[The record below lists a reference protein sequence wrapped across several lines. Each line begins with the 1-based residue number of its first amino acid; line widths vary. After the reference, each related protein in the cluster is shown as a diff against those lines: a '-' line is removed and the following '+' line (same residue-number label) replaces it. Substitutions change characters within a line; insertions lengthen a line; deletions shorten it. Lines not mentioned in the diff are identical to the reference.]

1 MRRSVH
7 VPLLAVIAGFALLG
21 AQVVWRTTLRSRLL
35 PALTSHRLVG
45 ASPLRAAR
53 LGVRPAMLAWATAAA
68 SAGGVWLVA
77 WPRWD
82 AEIGLTGGTALLWS
96 AVLVVDAILILSTTL
111 STLWVR
117 RAHA

>member
-1 MRRSVH
+1 M
-7 VPLLAVIAGFALLG
+7 PLLAVIAGFALLG

-35 PALTSHRLVG
+35 PAVTSHRLVG

-82 AEIGLTGGTALLWS
+82 AEIGLTGDTALLWS
-96 AVLVVDAILILSTTL
+96 AVLVVDAILILGTTL

>member
-1 MRRSVH
+1 MNTRHCRVIHHEPRR
-7 VPLLAVIAGFALLG
+7 A
-21 AQVVWRTTLRSRLL
+21 
-35 PALTSHRLVG
+35 
-45 ASPLRAAR
+45 
-53 LGVRPAMLAWATAAA
+53 AAA

-96 AVLVVDAILILSTTL
+96 AVLVVDAILILGTTL

>member
-1 MRRSVH
+1 MRAHSMGTTSAMGRSH
-7 VPLLAVIAGFALLG
+7 STMPPEWMPR
-21 AQVVWRTTLRSRLL
+21 WR
-35 PALTSHRLVG
+35 G
-45 ASPLRAAR
+45 ASRSC
-53 LGVRPAMLAWATAAA
+53 WATAAA

-82 AEIGLTGGTALLWS
+82 AEIGLTGDTALLWS